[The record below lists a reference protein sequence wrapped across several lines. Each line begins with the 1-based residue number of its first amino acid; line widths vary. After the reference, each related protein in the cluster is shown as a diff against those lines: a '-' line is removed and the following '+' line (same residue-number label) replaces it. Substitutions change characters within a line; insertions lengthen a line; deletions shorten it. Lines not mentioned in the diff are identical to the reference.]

1 VILAPLLFAAQVFV
15 PPVPKGIAHDG
26 RALNQTAIALPAER
40 EKWVRVQ
47 SPHFTVI
54 SSAGEN
60 ETRELVSNLE
70 TLAIVLQQLHPRFR
84 EAPLAHSR
92 VLLFERRNEAQP
104 YFDLLLSRGTRSP
117 GAFVSGDEG
126 GTMVLFGRRR
136 PDRTPYHELVHNLLN
151 GPTRPPLWLEEGLA
165 EYYSNADFFPSKIA
179 LGLPYRPAYSGPM
192 RGMRPMTELFAVP
205 RDAEM
210 TGDTGFYRQASG
222 TIGWL
227 LRTDRNAFDAFEHD
241 VEHGVPVEAALR
253 THYHATPADLQ
264 QGLAGMYY
272 DRKRIVPRPKVD
284 VAITSQQLSRADILY
299 ELGSF
304 LNEFETTHADAVR
317 HFEAALQA
325 DPHHARAMAG
335 LRHFDDAIAAA
346 PDDPEI
352 LLLYAESLLGRAIGP
367 FAGTGEVT
375 DVASYR
381 KARDLAQHALEHGA
395 DEARARGDLGVS
407 FMAEQ
412 DVTPAIA
419 PLERAHQLAPR
430 RRDFALHL
438 YDAYVRTGRNAD
450 ALYAELAGSGDKQVI
465 FAAKTILLR
474 DLTARAN
481 ALVDRQQLDEAA
493 AIVRQLAANT
503 ADAAARRDL
512 ESQAAKLEKTAETN
526 RHIVE
531 YNKALEELKQGDRKA
546 ALKRID
552 ALLAVAS
559 DEQVIADAKELR
571 QELLRR

>member
-1 VILAPLLFAAQVFV
+1 MYGGIAAGAVTVFTFVLLAPLLFVAQV
-15 PPVPKGIAHDG
+15 
-26 RALNQTAIALPAER
+26 IALPAEK
-40 EKWVRVQ
+40 EQWVRVQ

-84 EAPLAHSR
+84 ETPLAHSR

-117 GAFVSGDEG
+117 GAFVSGQEG

-136 PDRTPYHELVHNLLN
+136 PDRTPYHELVHNLMT
-151 GPTRPPLWLEEGLA
+151 GPTHPPLWLEEGLA
-165 EYYSNADFFPSKIA
+165 EYYSNADFYPTRIA
-179 LGLPYRPAYSGPM
+179 LGLPYRPALSAPI
-192 RGMRPMTELFAVP
+192 RGLRPMAELFAVP
-205 RDAEM
+205 RNTDM

-222 TIGWL
+222 AIGWL

-241 VEHGVPVEAALR
+241 VEHGVPVETALR
-253 THYHATPADLQ
+253 THYHATVADLQ

-272 DRKRIVPRPKVD
+272 DRKRIVPRPQTD
-284 VAITSQQLSRADILY
+284 IPITSEKLSRAGILY

-304 LNEFETTHADAVR
+304 LNEFETTRADAER
-317 HFEAALQA
+317 HFNAALQA
-325 DPHHARAMAG
+325 DPHYARAMAG
-335 LRHFDDAIAAA
+335 LRHFYEALAVS

-352 LLLYAESLLGRAIGP
+352 LLLYAESLLGKTA
-367 FAGTGEVT
+367 
-375 DVASYR
+375 DVASHR

-395 DEARARGDLGVS
+395 DEARSRGDIGIS
-407 FMAEQ
+407 FLVEQ

-419 PLERAHQLAPR
+419 QLERAHQLAPR

-438 YDAYVRTGRNAD
+438 YDAYLRSGRDAD
-450 ALYAELAGSGDKQVI
+450 ALYAELTGSGDEQALV
-465 FAAKTILLR
+465 AAKTILLR

-481 ALVDRQQLDEAA
+481 ALVDQQKLDEAA

-503 ADAAARRDL
+503 SDPAARRDL
-512 ESQAAKLEKTAETN
+512 ESQAAKLE
-526 RHIVE
+526 HIVE
-531 YNKALEELKQGDRKA
+531 YNKAIEELKQGDRQA
-546 ALKRID
+546 ALKRIE
-552 ALLAVAS
+552 ALLAVAT

-571 QELLRR
+571 QELLRH